1 MAGTCLPSLG
11 RMKLADLVPSDGLP
25 SDSYKISVSIL
36 SQSLAQFSAVIVQF
50 PTTDGAL
57 LRSGLESAR
66 SQFIPIDCLSN
77 STYFVSAILSVNL
90 INSLPGSCSVIKR
103 LLVPVARQERFGE
116 NLRDDLNADL
126 QLTWDKPDCSFC
138 ETHGLMC

>member
-66 SQFIPIDCLSN
+66 LYFHQRE
-77 STYFVSAILSVNL
+77 TYPPSDIIHHTSESHDRTNYCSYPSFNL
-90 INSLPGSCSVIKR
+90 ICSNQRKSVLKLP
-103 LLVPVARQERFGE
+103 L
-116 NLRDDLNADL
+116 
-126 QLTWDKPDCSFC
+126 
-138 ETHGLMC
+138 